1 MAKQMIISVMSK
13 DRPGIIADVTGAIY
27 ELNGSLADLKQS
39 VLCGYFTMILTA
51 SFVDSVTANEVAE
64 KISGVESETRLEVVV
79 KDFVGTI
86 HSELDYGNSNI
97 YVITAQGVNRN
108 GLVAR
113 MGGLCFGYGIN
124 ILDFDTAV
132 SDGLYSMI
140 LHVDLSGV
148 ASVEDI
154 YMAVEHFGKETGLD
168 VVMQH
173 SDIFKAT
180 NDIALL

>member
-1 MAKQMIISVMSK
+1 MAKQMVISVMSK

-27 ELNGSLADLKQS
+27 ELNGNLADLKQS

-51 SFVDSVTANEVAE
+51 SFVDAVTVDELAAR
-64 KISGVESETRLEVVV
+64 ISSVESETNLEVVV
-79 KDFVGTI
+79 KDFVGPVYAGLT
-86 HSELDYGNSNI
+86 SGNSNI
-97 YVITAQGVNRN
+97 YVITAQGVNRS

-113 MGGLCFGYGIN
+113 MGGLCSGYGIN
-124 ILDFDTAV
+124 ILDFNTAV

-140 LHVDLSGV
+140 LHVDLSGI

-154 YMAVEHFGKETGLD
+154 YLAVEHFGKETGLK